1 MFDDDYYDDDR
12 EPECCPICGK
22 EYEDWSDLGCPACDQ
37 RHPNFGQPI
46 QVFPVALINGMA
58 DAPYRSPLGLPLY
71 WKDEQSGV
79 LPAAIWAFINHKVD
93 SAEPPTVDQI
103 KLIRDY
109 LAYYINAPCWENN
122 CEGNNEMADILIE
135 ARGMAGKIETAVDID
150 RFISKCMEIG
160 LDPL

>member
-1 MFDDDYYDDDR
+1 MFYDDH
-12 EPECCPICGK
+12 ESECCPVCGK
-22 EYEDWSDLGCPACDQ
+22 EYEDFSDLGCPACDQ
-37 RHPNFGQPI
+37 RHPNFGQQI
-46 QVFPVALINGMA
+46 QVFPVALVGGMA
-58 DAPYRSPLGLPLY
+58 DAPYLSPLGLPLY

-93 SAEPPTVDQI
+93 GAEAPTADQI

-109 LAYYINAPCWENN
+109 FTHYINAPCWSAN
-122 CEGNNEMADILIE
+122 CEDNEMSGILTE
-135 ARGMAGKIETAVDID
+135 ARGMVGKIETAIDID